1 MEVEAKVFFTCIIFL
16 LVTILI
22 APNVKHEAYLIKEI
36 IVVVFILSV
45 VGIVDSLLVAV
56 WSI

>member
-22 APNVKHEAYLIKEI
+22 APNVKDVAWLAKEI
-36 IVVVFILSV
+36 IVVVLILSV
-45 VGIVDSLLVAV
+45 VGIVSSLIVAI